1 MLKKLVMVEGV
12 SYSPKL
18 NQRAYYDV
26 PLIDSINRLY
36 ITSKPF
42 VRVQLWDGNKIIQE
56 VITTGEKY
64 FDFNYKRQYD
74 GDFFIRIQNLASW
87 QVVDI
92 TIMY

>member
-1 MLKKLVMVEGV
+1 MLKKLVMAEGV
-12 SYSPKL
+12 SYSPSL

-26 PLIDSINRLY
+26 PLIDSINRVY

-42 VRVQLWDGNKIIQE
+42 VRLQLWDGSEKVQE
-56 VITTGEKY
+56 ILTTGEKY
-64 FDFNYKRQYD
+64 FDFNYRRRFD

-92 TIMY
+92 TIIY